1 MQLSA
6 HVASNR
12 FRLLG
17 HKLVEDLV
25 ADLLPTRLRELNSL
39 IMLIL
44 FKLHLFVQHVL
55 VVALHLL
62 FILLLAHLVATNHLH
77 AARV

>member
-6 HVASNR
+6 HVASDG
-12 FRLLG
+12 FWLLR

-25 ADLLPTRLRELNSL
+25 ADLLPARLRELNSFIL
-39 IMLIL
+39 LIL

-55 VVALHLL
+55 VVTLHLL
-62 FILLLAHLVATNHLH
+62 LVLLLAHLVPADHLH
-77 AARV
+77 AASV

>member
-6 HVASNR
+6 HVASDG
-12 FRLLG
+12 FRLLR

-25 ADLLPTRLRELNSL
+25 ADLLPARLRELNSF

-55 VVALHLL
+55 VVTLHLL
-62 FILLLAHLVATNHLH
+62 FVLLLAHLVPANHLH
-77 AARV
+77 AASV